1 MSVDDPHNLDEQL
14 RSQKDRLDEL
24 SEEDS
29 QLLWHFATVAGKNKA
44 TSTIIQYLS
53 KLRAISEASDQ
64 PIQEMSPLEIDRVI
78 DDLEDDRGWGSS
90 GTRRNY
96 EKAVRVLFK
105 ELRKSSSSFE
115 QDYSSILPS
124 PEAIRLTD
132 SEPVKITPDDILTKE
147 EIEQLIQDACRTA
160 RDRAIVAMLAD
171 TGMRVAALLSLRVD
185 DVEFRR
191 EGGGIYQP
199 NTEATGLK
207 GDDSHKPLTWSA
219 AHVENYISNEH
230 PRPKDN
236 NAPLFHKSEG
246 WSEDDGAMTPALVR
260 QRLTRLVRSAEVGL
274 DPEDVHPHTF
284 RHTAVTIWAKQG
296 FTDREIKHR
305 AGWSRESDMLD
316 RYEHIKEEEI
326 NKQILKRY
334 GFDVEGDEIGE
345 PELDRCPRCSNPLHG
360 GENYCPRCSAEL
372 VTDPRMDVKELL
384 AELVMEPEP
393 MAGVPDFA
401 VNKLDARDRLQ
412 DEPTKE
418 EICETVAVID
428 GDFLS
433 AKLNPRQK
441 EDLQDEYGVNP
452 YHGEPVQ

>member
-1 MSVDDPHNLDEQL
+1 
-14 RSQKDRLDEL
+14 
-24 SEEDS
+24 
-29 QLLWHFATVAGKNKA
+29 
-44 TSTIIQYLS
+44 
-53 KLRAISEASDQ
+53 
-64 PIQEMSPLEIDRVI
+64 
-78 DDLEDDRGWGSS
+78 
-90 GTRRNY
+90 
-96 EKAVRVLFK
+96 
-105 ELRKSSSSFE
+105 
-115 QDYSSILPS
+115 
-124 PEAIRLTD
+124 
-132 SEPVKITPDDILTKE
+132 
-147 EIEQLIQDACRTA
+147 
-160 RDRAIVAMLAD
+160 MLAD

-284 RHTAVTIWAKQG
+284 RHTAVTIWARQG

-334 GFDVEGDEIGE
+334 GFDVDDDEIGE
-345 PELDRCPRCSNPLHG
+345 PELNRCPRCNNPLHG
-360 GENYCPRCSAEL
+360 GENYCPRCSAQLGTSETGVEASL
-372 VTDPRMDVKELL
+372 SNFTHNDYIDLPGWADGWDEVDRMLKNGAATEEQIVEFIRQIPNGRLNNDLSDWSLYRLEEEYNVDVI
-384 AELVMEPEP
+384 
-393 MAGVPDFA
+393 
-401 VNKLDARDRLQ
+401 R
-412 DEPTKE
+412 
-418 EICETVAVID
+418 
-428 GDFLS
+428 
-433 AKLNPRQK
+433 
-441 EDLQDEYGVNP
+441 DEY
-452 YHGEPVQ
+452 

>member
-147 EIEQLIQDACRTA
+147 EIG
-160 RDRAIVAMLAD
+160 AI
-171 TGMRVAALLSLRVD
+171 
-185 DVEFRR
+185 
-191 EGGGIYQP
+191 
-199 NTEATGLK
+199 
-207 GDDSHKPLTWSA
+207 
-219 AHVENYISNEH
+219 
-230 PRPKDN
+230 
-236 NAPLFHKSEG
+236 
-246 WSEDDGAMTPALVR
+246 
-260 QRLTRLVRSAEVGL
+260 
-274 DPEDVHPHTF
+274 
-284 RHTAVTIWAKQG
+284 
-296 FTDREIKHR
+296 
-305 AGWSRESDMLD
+305 
-316 RYEHIKEEEI
+316 
-326 NKQILKRY
+326 
-334 GFDVEGDEIGE
+334 
-345 PELDRCPRCSNPLHG
+345 
-360 GENYCPRCSAEL
+360 
-372 VTDPRMDVKELL
+372 
-384 AELVMEPEP
+384 
-393 MAGVPDFA
+393 
-401 VNKLDARDRLQ
+401 
-412 DEPTKE
+412 
-418 EICETVAVID
+418 
-428 GDFLS
+428 
-433 AKLNPRQK
+433 NPRRVS
-441 EDLQDEYGVNP
+441 YCS
-452 YHGEPVQ
+452 